1 MTESKNPRLDPLRVA
16 IAASIGDALLRH
28 LPTEVEVV
36 RYDIGGSETHEVD
49 MLVPPGFG
57 KQAADVLPRIRTR
70 YVQTISAGVE
80 TIQPLLPPGVIL
92 CNAQGVHNGATA
104 EWAVTAILASL
115 KWLPFYSDLQRAG
128 RWGGR
133 EESERHWL
141 ETYGAPPQAASAAVS
156 AAVLVEELA
165 GKTILI
171 VGYGSI
177 GKSIE
182 ARLLPFEPGRIVRLA
197 RTAREGI
204 HGIAELDRLLPEA
217 DIVVLITPLTPETHH
232 LIGARQIARMRR
244 GAVLVNAARGG
255 VVDTDALVAALSTNH
270 IRAAL
275 DVTDPEPLPAGH
287 PLWKAPG
294 LLLTPHIAGSTPAF
308 LDRVYRFV
316 GRQLGHLLAGEEPEN
331 IIRGT
336 Y

>member
-1 MTESKNPRLDPLRVA
+1 MTESKKPRLDPLRVA
-16 IAASIGDALLRH
+16 IAASIDDALLRH
-28 LPTEVEVV
+28 LPAEVEVV
-36 RYDIGGSETHEVD
+36 RYDIGGSQTHEVD

-70 YVQTISAGVE
+70 YIQTISAGVE
-80 TIQPLLPPGVIL
+80 TIQPMLPPGVIL

-115 KWLPFYSDLQRAG
+115 KWLPFYGDLQRAG

-133 EESERHWL
+133 DESERYWL
-141 ETYGAPPQAASAAVS
+141 DTYGAPPQDTSAP
-156 AAVLVEELA
+156 VLVEELA
-165 GKTILI
+165 DKTVLI

-197 RTAREGI
+197 RIARADI
-204 HGIAELDRLLPEA
+204 HGIADLDRLLPEA
-217 DIVVLITPLTPETHH
+217 DIVVLITPLTPETRH
-232 LIGARQIARMRR
+232 LLGARQFACMRR

-255 VVDTDALVAALSTNH
+255 VVDTEALVAALSGRH

-275 DVTDPEPLPAGH
+275 DVTDPEPLPPGH

-308 LDRVYRFV
+308 LERVYCFV
-316 GRQLGHLLAGEEPEN
+316 GRQLEHLLAGEEPEN